1 MCIRDSSYDELR
13 AYLVATC
20 LFYLIGALGNLSNL
34 YRSTQCQVWQID
46 DARMMLREAAIVVGL
61 AQKEKE
67 DKVSSSILRDNN
79 SDPFPN
85 HQGPPSKRR
94 VGENKDSVQKE
105 RRPTLEDEVEQVQ
118 VNIRNNAFAKLHRN
132 DMNMRQ
138 SIFAVRSTV
147 KTSGSNISSS
157 YEGRLDTET
166 IAEAQKIGAGIL
178 FQMIDVSDDN
188 NIDEKEFYDALVTL
202 GVLIPSHS
210 FSALYKAIDSDRDG
224 LIQVSEF
231 IDYVAKIKP
240 GLSTRRRRLTTVS
253 FMFSQISLYLIFVQ
267 IFAGSAQT
275 HAASFG
281 LSTINA
287 TKNLFVCK

>member
-1 MCIRDSSYDELR
+1 M
-13 AYLVATC
+13 
-20 LFYLIGALGNLSNL
+20 
-34 YRSTQCQVWQID
+34 WQID
-46 DARMMLREAAIVVGL
+46 DARMMLREAGISVGL

-67 DKVSSSILRDNN
+67 DIEN
-79 SDPFPN
+79 ST
-85 HQGPPSKRR
+85 
-94 VGENKDSVQKE
+94 GEDSGQKE
-105 RRPTLEDEVEQVQ
+105 RRPTIEDDVDQIQVD
-118 VNIRNNAFAKLHRN
+118 IRNNAFAKLEHSN

-147 KTSGSNISSS
+147 KTMGSNISGTSS
-157 YEGRLDTET
+157 GAKHSNRNIWQALDEET
-166 IAEAQKIGAGIL
+166 IAEAQKKGAGIL
-178 FQMIDVSDDN
+178 FQMIDVSDDG

-240 GLSTRRRRLTTVS
+240 GLSKRRRRLTTLS

-267 IFAGSAQT
+267 IFAGSVQT
-275 HAASFG
+275 HAALIG